1 MDNDN
6 GAAPRIRIMT
16 VEDHPIFRDGLAAL
30 ISIHDDFELVA
41 EAGNGIEGVAQYREH
56 RPDVTLMDLGLPAMG
71 GAQATETIRS
81 EFPDAR
87 IIVLTTFD
95 GDGDIHRALEA
106 GARGYL
112 LKDAVRTQVA
122 DAIRAVHNGARVVPP
137 MVASKLAEFAPRV
150 DFTVREMEVLQLM
163 AQGLSNKEIAQ
174 AIGRTEATVKTH
186 VLHLLAKLGEDDR
199 TGAVTVAL
207 KRGLIHLT

>member
-41 EAGNGIEGVAQYREH
+41 EAGNGVEAVAQYREH
-56 RPDVTLMDLGLPAMG
+56 LPDVTLMDLGLPAMG
-71 GAQATETIRS
+71 GAQATEAIRS
-81 EFPDAR
+81 EFPDAN

-112 LKDAVRTQVA
+112 LKDSVRTQVA
-122 DAIRAVHNGARVVPP
+122 DAIRAVHRGARVVPP
-137 MVASKLAEFAPRV
+137 MVASKLAEYAPRV
-150 DFTVREMEVLQLM
+150 ELTSREMEVLQLM
-163 AQGLSNKEIAQ
+163 AQGLSNKEIGQ

-186 VLHLLAKLGEDDR
+186 VLHLLSKLGVDDR

-207 KRGLIHLT
+207 KRGLIHLP

>member
-1 MDNDN
+1 
-6 GAAPRIRIMT
+6 
-16 VEDHPIFRDGLAAL
+16 
-30 ISIHDDFELVA
+30 
-41 EAGNGIEGVAQYREH
+41 
-56 RPDVTLMDLGLPAMG
+56 
-71 GAQATETIRS
+71 
-81 EFPDAR
+81 
-87 IIVLTTFD
+87 
-95 GDGDIHRALEA
+95 
-106 GARGYL
+106 
-112 LKDAVRTQVA
+112 
-122 DAIRAVHNGARVVPP
+122 VPP
-137 MVASKLAEFAPRV
+137 IVASKLAEYAPRV